1 MSDCTA
7 WALLIKE
14 EINEWDSLM
23 QIYLNDL
30 SYMYF
35 GTVDQEKLDYF
46 PTAEVTENLQVS
58 EKTLPTIPSSLSFP
72 T

>member
-46 PTAEVTENLQVS
+46 PTDEVTENLQVS

>member
-46 PTAEVTENLQVS
+46 PTDEVTENLQVS
-58 EKTLPTIPSSLSFP
+58 EKTLPTIPSSLLYP